1 MLRPKYFERAVI
13 GWHDN
18 PCLLTREMSAL
29 R

>member
-1 MLRPKYFERAVI
+1 MLLPKYFERALVR
-13 GWHDN
+13 WHDN